1 MLLKRGDT
9 NEIRY
14 KQSFS
19 LVTTGGTSVETIRKY
34 IEKREVMKIVKHK
47 AYKFRLYP
55 NKEQAILIN
64 KTIGSSR
71 FVFNYFLN
79 LWNEEYKRTGKGLTY
94 NKCAVK
100 IPTLK
105 KSDEYSWL
113 KEVDSI
119 ALQSSIKN
127 LEDSFNRFFKKQNKT
142 PRFKSKKNPVQ
153 SYTTKN
159 SNNNIQI
166 EGNKVKI
173 PKLKWVKFANSREVK
188 GKILRATI
196 IKRPSGKYFVSL
208 LVEETIRELP
218 KAKSSVGIDLG
229 IKDFAILDNGIIY
242 NNHKFTYK
250 MEQKLKRE
258 QRKLSRRQL
267 QAKKKGIDLFEAKNY
282 QKQKIKVARL
292 HEKVA
297 NQREDFL
304 NKVSTEI
311 IKNHD
316 IICIEDLNVKGMLR
330 NYKLSKS
337 ISDVSWSSFVTK
349 LQYKADWYG
358 KEIIKI
364 DKWYPSSQICSSCGA
379 NTGKK
384 TLDIR
389 TWTCEC
395 GVEHD
400 RDINAGKNIKNEG
413 LRIRNL
419 KLNI

>member
-1 MLLKRGDT
+1 M
-9 NEIRY
+9 I
-14 KQSFS
+14 
-19 LVTTGGTSVETIRKY
+19 
-34 IEKREVMKIVKHK
+34 KHK
-47 AYKFRLYP
+47 AYKFRIYP
-55 NKEQAILIN
+55 NKQQTILIN

-71 FVFNYFLN
+71 FVFNHFLH
-79 LWNEEYKRTGKGLTY
+79 LWNESYSKTKKGLSCNT
-94 NKCAVK
+94 CSTML
-100 IPTLK
+100 PSMK
-105 KSDEYSWL
+105 KSETYAWL

-127 LEDSFNRFFKKQNKT
+127 LEDSFNRFFKKQNKA

-153 SYTTKN
+153 SYTTK
-159 SNNNIQI
+159 SSHNNIQI
-166 EGNKVKI
+166 EDNKIKL

-188 GKILRATI
+188 GRILRATI
-196 IKRPSGKYFVSL
+196 SKRPSGKYFVSL
-208 LVEETIRELP
+208 LVEETIKELP
-218 KAKSSVGIDLG
+218 KTESSVGIDLG
-229 IKDFAILDNGIIY
+229 IKDFAILDNGTIY
-242 NNHKFTYK
+242 NNNKFTYK

-267 QAKKKGIDLFEAKNY
+267 QAKKKGINLFEAKNY

-292 HEKVA
+292 HEKVT

-330 NYKLSKS
+330 NHKLSKS

-364 DKWYPSSQICSSCGA
+364 DKWYPSSQICSSCGT
-379 NTGKK
+379 NSGKK

-389 TWTCEC
+389 TWTCKC
-395 GVEHD
+395 GVKHD
-400 RDINAGKNIKNEG
+400 RDINASKNIKNEG

-419 KLNI
+419 KLSI

>member
-1 MLLKRGDT
+1 M
-9 NEIRY
+9 I
-14 KQSFS
+14 
-19 LVTTGGTSVETIRKY
+19 
-34 IEKREVMKIVKHK
+34 KHK
-47 AYKFRLYP
+47 SYKFRIYP
-55 NKEQAILIN
+55 NKQQTILIN

-71 FVFNYFLN
+71 FVFNHFLH
-79 LWNEEYKRTGKGLTY
+79 LWNESYSKTKKGLSY
-94 NKCAVK
+94 NTCATML
-100 IPTLK
+100 PSMK
-105 KSDEYSWL
+105 KSETYAWL

-127 LEDSFNRFFKKQNKT
+127 LEDGFNRFFKKQSKA

-159 SNNNIQI
+159 GSNNIQI
-166 EGNKVKI
+166 EGNKVKL

-188 GKILRATI
+188 GRILNATI
-196 IKRPSGKYFVSL
+196 SKRPSGKYFVSL
-208 LVEETIRELP
+208 LVEETIKELP
-218 KAKSSVGIDLG
+218 KTESSIGVDLG
-229 IKDFAILDNGIIY
+229 IKDFAILDNGTIY
-242 NNHKFTYK
+242 NNNKFTYK

-258 QRKLSRRQL
+258 QRKLSRKQL
-267 QAKKKGIDLFEAKNY
+267 QAKKKGINLFEAKNY

-292 HEKVA
+292 HEKVM

-330 NYKLSKS
+330 NHKLSKS

-364 DKWYPSSQICSSCGA
+364 DKWYPSSQICSSCGT
-379 NTGKK
+379 NSGKK

-389 TWTCEC
+389 TWACKC
-395 GVEHD
+395 GVKHD
-400 RDINAGKNIKNEG
+400 RDINASKNIKNEG

-419 KLNI
+419 KLNIQ

>member
-1 MLLKRGDT
+1 RHTRSKRDW
-9 NEIRY
+9 
-14 KQSFS
+14 SS
-19 LVTTGGTSVETIRKY
+19 DVCSSDL
-34 IEKREVMKIVKHK
+34 K
-47 AYKFRLYP
+47 AYKFRIYP
-55 NKEQAILIN
+55 NKQQTILIN

-71 FVFNYFLN
+71 FVFNHFLH
-79 LWNEEYKRTGKGLTY
+79 LWNESYSKTKKGLSY
-94 NKCAVK
+94 NTCSTML
-100 IPTLK
+100 PSMK
-105 KSDEYSWL
+105 KSETYAWL

-127 LEDSFNRFFKKQNKT
+127 LEDSCNRFFKKQSKA

-159 SNNNIQI
+159 GSNNIQI
-166 EGNKVKI
+166 EGNKVKL

-188 GKILRATI
+188 GRILNATI
-196 IKRPSGKYFVSL
+196 SKRPSGKYFVSL
-208 LVEETIRELP
+208 LVEETIKELP
-218 KAKSSVGIDLG
+218 KTESSIGIDLG
-229 IKDFAILDNGIIY
+229 IKDFAILDNGTIY
-242 NNHKFTYK
+242 NNNKFTYK

-258 QRKLSRRQL
+258 QRKLSRKQL
-267 QAKKKGIDLFEAKNY
+267 QAKKKGINLFEAKNY

-292 HEKVA
+292 HEKVM

-330 NYKLSKS
+330 NHKLSKS

-364 DKWYPSSQICSSCGA
+364 DKWYPSSQICSSCGT
-379 NTGKK
+379 NSGKK

-389 TWTCEC
+389 TWTCKC
-395 GVEHD
+395 GVKHD
-400 RDINAGKNIKNEG
+400 RD
-413 LRIRNL
+413 
-419 KLNI
+419 